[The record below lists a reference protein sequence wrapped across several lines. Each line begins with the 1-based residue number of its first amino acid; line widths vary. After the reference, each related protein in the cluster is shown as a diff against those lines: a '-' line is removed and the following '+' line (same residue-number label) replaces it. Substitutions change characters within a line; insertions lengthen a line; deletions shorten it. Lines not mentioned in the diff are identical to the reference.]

1 MIPCKK
7 CLLSEINNGELY
19 RSVQER
25 IALLDDS
32 IRADE
37 HQRTARLD
45 ICKQCDDLTDG
56 MCAQCGCFVEL
67 RTAKKDTRCPAK
79 RW

>member
-37 HQRTARLD
+37 QQRTARLD